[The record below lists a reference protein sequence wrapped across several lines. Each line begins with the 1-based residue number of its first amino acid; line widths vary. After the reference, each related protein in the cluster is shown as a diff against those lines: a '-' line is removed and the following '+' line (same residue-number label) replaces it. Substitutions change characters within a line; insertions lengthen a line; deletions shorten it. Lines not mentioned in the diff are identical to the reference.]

1 MTGNKQI
8 LTILIV
14 SGTVQ
19 GVFFRAKTKKHADQL
34 GLKGY
39 VKNLSDG
46 TVEIGVVG
54 KESSTLV
61 GLLKSEP
68 LPIEINTISFS
79 SRPLDREYHDFSV
92 S

>member
-8 LTILIV
+8 LTILIF

-19 GVFFRAKTKKHADQL
+19 GVFFRAKTKKHADHL

-46 TVEIGVVG
+46 TVEIGIVG
-54 KESSTLV
+54 KEANDLV
-61 GLLKSEP
+61 DLLKSDP
-68 LPIEINTISFS
+68 LPIEIDTISFS
-79 SRPLDREYHDFSV
+79 SRPLDQEYHGFSI

>member
-19 GVFFRAKTKKHADQL
+19 GVFFRAKTKKHADHL

-39 VKNLSDG
+39 VKNLLDG
-46 TVEIGVVG
+46 TVEIAIVG
-54 KESSTLV
+54 KESSALV
-61 GLLKSEP
+61 TLLKNEP
-68 LPIEINTISFS
+68 LPIEISAVSLS
-79 SRPLDREYHDFSV
+79 SRPLDREYHDFSIA
-92 S
+92 

>member
-19 GVFFRAKTKKHADQL
+19 GVFFRAKTKRHADHL

-46 TVEIGVVG
+46 TVEIGVAG
-54 KESSTLV
+54 EGASKLV
-61 GLLKSEP
+61 DLLKKEP
-68 LPIEINTISFS
+68 LPIEIDAISLF
-79 SRPLDREYHDFSV
+79 SRPLDHKYHDFSI

>member
-46 TVEIGVVG
+46 NVEIGVVG
-54 KESSTLV
+54 KESNILV
-61 GLLKSEP
+61 DLLKSEP

-79 SRPLDREYHDFSV
+79 SRPLDREYRDFST